1 MDNGEC
7 VAEES
12 CVKCD
17 DLVHTPGEK
26 WKKDK
31 CTDCACNHEGK
42 VECVEQKCLIE
53 ENICAEGFTP
63 KKIESAEACCP
74 RYVCVPEQKLPPPA
88 TCLEPLM
95 PVCGPGQ
102 FKKQKTGPDGC
113 PQFICE
119 CKPKEECEPLK
130 LPRALKPGEKV
141 VKQELGCCPTQEIVC
156 DVSTCPPA
164 LKECAE
170 RFYEVVREQELDE
183 CCPHYLCEPPK
194 DMCIVENSVGE
205 KFIKPLNAR
214 WPHPTDPCKQELCS
228 YGPNG
233 TTQLAATI
241 ETCDTF
247 CPPGF
252 VYVNKQPTLKC
263 CGDCLQEKATWM
275 SNDNCTTYNCLRK
288 GEVLIVSSS
297 QESCPDVS
305 ACPEHLLVP
314 SESGC
319 CELCKPAPVVEDQ
332 KNCLPV
338 SLAEPLTVEIIEVTE
353 PGKDKCINKEPIQ
366 GFTDCDGACSS
377 GSKYNK
383 VSGSHEK
390 HCHCCSITGWKSVTV
405 PLVCAN
411 GSKIVSKVDV
421 PSSCGCK
428 PCDETNQY
436 SISDE
441 IDIRMQS
448 LPHLLSGKLK
458 AP

>member
-1 MDNGEC
+1 
-7 VAEES
+7 
-12 CVKCD
+12 
-17 DLVHTPGEK
+17 
-26 WKKDK
+26 
-31 CTDCACNHEGK
+31 
-42 VECVEQKCLIE
+42 
-53 ENICAEGFTP
+53 
-63 KKIESAEACCP
+63 
-74 RYVCVPEQKLPPPA
+74 
-88 TCLEPLM
+88 
-95 PVCGPGQ
+95 
-102 FKKQKTGPDGC
+102 
-113 PQFICE
+113 
-119 CKPKEECEPLK
+119 
-130 LPRALKPGEKV
+130 
-141 VKQELGCCPTQEIVC
+141 
-156 DVSTCPPA
+156 
-164 LKECAE
+164 
-170 RFYEVVREQELDE
+170 
-183 CCPHYLCEPPK
+183 
-194 DMCIVENSVGE
+194 MCIVENSVGE

-263 CGDCLQEKATWM
+263 CGDCLQEKCVLGNKLFEEGATWM

-332 KNCLPV
+332 SKFFLVIEQSLLKNVNFFTENCLPV

-353 PGKDKCINKEPIQ
+353 PGKGKCINKEPIQ

-383 VSGSHEK
+383 GE
-390 HCHCCSITGWKSVTV
+390 
-405 PLVCAN
+405 
-411 GSKIVSKVDV
+411 
-421 PSSCGCK
+421 
-428 PCDETNQY
+428 Y
-436 SISDE
+436 
-441 IDIRMQS
+441 
-448 LPHLLSGKLK
+448 
-458 AP
+458 